1 MLMRSARFIR
11 FMVGRAEERRTRT
24 FLSSRQDPEAMFS
37 QSIRGKI
44 AGIALGLVVLMIGTS
59 ILSMFMANRVGHLLD
74 ELTNKY
80 VPAYGDLARTNVRS
94 LERALALRQMV
105 IAKMQ
110 TPPDDVAFAQRMQVY
125 RTKDA
130 EVTQEADAARKFI
143 GSILADPSTP
153 SDNVALAL
161 IDGRIEAAVTD
172 VRRLMNEENSR
183 LISQLEAHDFPEV
196 QRTLQRSDSFR
207 DEFNQRI
214 SQIRAGMLAQVY
226 SSAATVIVDQQRA
239 TWITVIVTAIA
250 AILGLL
256 FAGLVGGG
264 ITRPVRLLLQG
275 TREVE
280 AGQLD
285 RSIDVVTRDEI
296 GQLTAAFNRMVG
308 QLRHKEQ
315 MRRTFGRYIDPR
327 VAEGLIN
334 QSAAAT
340 EGQRRVMTVMFCDMK
355 GFTRLSEGMTP
366 QGLVKVMNR
375 YLSTMSEPIR
385 AQQGIIDKY
394 IGDAIMA
401 YWGPPFA
408 DEADEARLACLA
420 AIDMM
425 DRIGGLRKELPELLG
440 VRTIPT
446 ECDLRIGIATG
457 EALVGSIGSEFMMS
471 FTVMGDTVNL
481 ASRLESANKLYGTR
495 CLVSQATIAAAAQA
509 VEAREID
516 RLVVAG
522 QSRPQI
528 VFEIMGRGGELS
540 AEQITLRA
548 HYSEGLAAYRA
559 CHWDEATTALK
570 AALAVAPGDGPCMVL
585 LNRVENLRDN
595 PPGADWDGSWR
606 LDQKNPGTVPVEVGR
621 P

>member
-1 MLMRSARFIR
+1 
-11 FMVGRAEERRTRT
+11 
-24 FLSSRQDPEAMFS
+24 MFS
-37 QSIRGKI
+37 QSIRRKI
-44 AGIALGLVVLMIGTS
+44 VGIALGLVVLMIATS
-59 ILSMFMANRVGHLLD
+59 ILSTLMANRVGHLLD

-80 VPAYGDLARTNVRS
+80 VPAYGELVRSHVRS

-110 TPPDDVAFAQRMQVY
+110 TPPDDAAFAQRLQIY

-130 EVTQEADAARKFI
+130 EVTEEAEAARKLI
-143 GSILADPSTP
+143 GSIIEDTSTP

-183 LISQLEAHDFPEV
+183 LISQLEARDFPEV
-196 QRTLQRSDSFR
+196 QRTLQRSDALR

-214 SQIRAGMLAQVY
+214 DQIRAGMLAQVHA
-226 SSAATVIVDQQRA
+226 SAATVIVDQQRA
-239 TWITVIVTAIA
+239 TWITVIVTGIA

-256 FAGLVGGG
+256 FAGLVGAG

-275 TREVE
+275 TRDVE

-285 RSIDVVTRDEI
+285 RLIDVVTRDEI

-308 QLRHKEQ
+308 QLRQKEEI
-315 MRRTFGRYIDPR
+315 RRTFGRYIDPR

-334 QSAAAT
+334 QSATGA
-340 EGQRRVMTVMFCDMK
+340 EGQRRMMTVMFCDMK
-355 GFTRLSEGMTP
+355 GFTGLSEGMTP

-420 AIDMM
+420 AVDMM
-425 DRIGGLRKELPELLG
+425 DRIAGLRKELPELLG

-446 ECDLRIGIATG
+446 ECDLRIGVATG

-481 ASRLESANKLYGTR
+481 ASRLESANKFYGTR

-522 QSRPQI
+522 QTHPQT
-528 VFEIMGRGGELS
+528 VFEVMGRGGALS
-540 AEQITLRA
+540 AEQIALRA
-548 HYSEGLAAYRA
+548 HYSDGLAAYRA
-559 CHWDEATTALK
+559 RRWDEATSALK
-570 AALAVAPGDGPCMVL
+570 AALAAAPGDGPSTVL
-585 LNRVENLRDN
+585 LTRAESLRDN
-595 PPGADWDGSWR
+595 PPPADWDGSWR
-606 LDQKNPGTVPVEVGR
+606 LDQKDPATGPTRLGR

>member
-1 MLMRSARFIR
+1 
-11 FMVGRAEERRTRT
+11 
-24 FLSSRQDPEAMFS
+24 MFS
-37 QSIRGKI
+37 QSIRRKI
-44 AGIALGLVVLMIGTS
+44 VGIALGLVVLMIATS
-59 ILSMFMANRVGHLLD
+59 VLSTLMANRVGHLLD
-74 ELTNKY
+74 ELANKY
-80 VPAYGDLARTNVRS
+80 VPAYGDLARAHLRS
-94 LERALALRQMV
+94 LEGSLALRQMV

-110 TPPDDVAFAQRMQVY
+110 TPPDDVAFAQRMQIY

-130 EVTQEADAARKFI
+130 EVAEEAEAARKLI
-143 GSILADPSTP
+143 DSIIEDTSTP

-172 VRRLMNEENSR
+172 VRRLLNEEHSR

-196 QRTLQRSDSFR
+196 QRSLQRTDALR
-207 DEFNQRI
+207 DQFNERI
-214 SQIRAGMLAQVY
+214 DQIREGMLAQVHA
-226 SSAATVIVDQQRA
+226 SAATVMVNQQRA
-239 TWITVIVTAIA
+239 IWITVIVTAIA

-275 TREVE
+275 ARDVE
-280 AGQLD
+280 AGKLD
-285 RSIDVVTRDEI
+285 RSIDVITRDEI

-308 QLRHKEQ
+308 QLRQKEE

-334 QSAAAT
+334 QSAAST
-340 EGQRRVMTVMFCDMK
+340 EGQRRTMTVMFCDMK

-375 YLSTMSEPIR
+375 YLSTMSAPIR

-401 YWGPPFA
+401 YWGPPFT
-408 DEADEARLACLA
+408 DEADGARLACVA
-420 AIDMM
+420 AIEMM

-440 VRTIPT
+440 VRSIPT
-446 ECDLRIGIATG
+446 ECDLRIGVATG

-481 ASRLESANKLYGTR
+481 ASRLESANKVYGTR
-495 CLVSQATIAAAAQA
+495 CLVSQATISAAGPA

-516 RLVVAG
+516 RLIVAG
-522 QSRPQI
+522 QARPQT
-528 VFEIMGRGGELS
+528 VFEIMGRAGELS
-540 AEQITLRA
+540 AEQIALSA
-548 HYSEGLAAYRA
+548 HYSDGLAAYRA
-559 CHWDEATTALK
+559 RRWDEAASALK
-570 AALAVAPGDGPCMVL
+570 AALAGAPGDGPCMVL
-585 LNRVENLRDN
+585 LARAERLRDN
-595 PPGADWDGSWR
+595 PPAADWDGSWR
-606 LDQKNPGTVPVEVGR
+606 LDQKNPATGPTEAGGP
-621 P
+621 

>member
-1 MLMRSARFIR
+1 
-11 FMVGRAEERRTRT
+11 
-24 FLSSRQDPEAMFS
+24 MFS
-37 QSIRGKI
+37 QSIRRKI
-44 AGIALGLVVLMIGTS
+44 VGIALGLVVLMIATS
-59 ILSMFMANRVGHLLD
+59 ILSTLMANRVGHLLD

-110 TPPDDVAFAQRMQVY
+110 TPPDDAAFAQRMQIY

-130 EVTQEADAARKFI
+130 EVTQEAEAARKLI
-143 GSILADPSTP
+143 VSIIEDTSTP
-153 SDNVALAL
+153 SDNVALAHV
-161 IDGRIEAAVTD
+161 DGQIEAAVTE
-172 VRRLMNEENSR
+172 VRRFLNEENSR

-196 QRTLQRSDSFR
+196 QRSLQRSDAFR

-214 SQIRAGMLAQVY
+214 DQIRAGMLAQVHA
-226 SSAATVIVDQQRA
+226 SAATVMVDQQRA

-275 TREVE
+275 TRDVE

-308 QLRHKEQ
+308 QLRQKEQ

-340 EGQRRVMTVMFCDMK
+340 EGQRRTMTVMFCDMK
-355 GFTRLSEGMTP
+355 GFTGLSEGMTP

-401 YWGPPFA
+401 YWGPPFT

-425 DRIGGLRKELPELLG
+425 GRIGGLRKELPELLG

-481 ASRLESANKLYGTR
+481 ASRLESANKFYGTR

-522 QSRPQI
+522 QTRPQI

-540 AEQITLRA
+540 AEQIALRVY
-548 HYSEGLAAYRA
+548 YSDGLAAYRA
-559 CHWDEATTALK
+559 RRWDEATSALK
-570 AALAVAPGDGPCMVL
+570 AALAAAPGDGPCMVL
-585 LNRVENLRDN
+585 LTRVESLRDN
-595 PPGADWDGSWR
+595 PPPADWDGSWR
-606 LDQKNPGTVPVEVGR
+606 LDQKNLTTGPADHLAS
-621 P
+621 